1 MACIL
6 GCSYHCCGR
15 HVCSRYLPCQATATT
30 HTACFLCPPRSTV
43 LSSTGEPGESS
54 RASKAPGAAASL
66 LAGSG
71 YMPGVGT
78 AADVPYAV
86 QAARRSE
93 KRRLLGFVKRLEL
106 MVADGARTALLQT
119 TAGMLQA
126 IQAQIAVGT
135 PKHNQ
140 VGVVLKSPCSDPH
153 CAATCPCVV

>member
-1 MACIL
+1 
-6 GCSYHCCGR
+6 
-15 HVCSRYLPCQATATT
+15 
-30 HTACFLCPPRSTV
+30 
-43 LSSTGEPGESS
+43 
-54 RASKAPGAAASL
+54 
-66 LAGSG
+66 
-71 YMPGVGT
+71 MPGVGT

-126 IQAQIAVGT
+126 IQAQVAAGT

-140 VGVVLKSPCSDPH
+140 VGVVLPSLLQ
-153 CAATCPCVV
+153 